1 MNNLNK
7 IFQKNLM
14 NSSNNFILGVYIIYL
29 IIIAFS
35 SIAFCF
41 LYIQKFPNIIDSNY
55 NLILKNIGFLF
66 GDLIHNLYNHNT
78 YSFKAENDIIFH
90 LRRLPALVFVIFSLY
105 SLCKNF
111 FFIIISKNIILYSL
125 YFLIIYKSLKIKNK
139 KKNILFFI
147 LLIFVPVIVPY
158 NYLVSLNFTFEDCL
172 ITLFLPLLYFLLIF
186 NYGYQYILISL
197 LLFILYFTKGSMFF
211 LVIILPFLKLIY
223 EKKNRLRFLPLLFC
237 LTAVLIWGFY
247 GKYSSG
253 RFPFASNLSTDNS
266 RSLYPALNLNFHN
279 YYPEKSIDLV
289 PVDTD
294 LPSYI
299 NTEWEFQDYYNKKNQ
314 EYLLK
319 NYKRYFLDFF
329 IKLKSVFTNIKRDG
343 AFPDKNGNYDNSLRY
358 SLIINKLFF
367 NFALFYSLYSV
378 FKNFKTIQREEYYFL
393 CILILS
399 LLAHLYAWAY
409 SRHLVGMTNLSI
421 VYLIFKF
428 EKKINFYISIISRLK
443 LRSFYSKKNN

>member
-29 IIIAFS
+29 IISAFS

-66 GDLIHNLYNHNT
+66 GDLIQNLYNHNT

-186 NYGYQYILISL
+186 NY
-197 LLFILYFTKGSMFF
+197 
-211 LVIILPFLKLIY
+211 VP
-223 EKKNRLRFLPLLFC
+223 
-237 LTAVLIWGFY
+237 
-247 GKYSSG
+247 YS
-253 RFPFASNLSTDNS
+253 N
-266 RSLYPALNLNFHN
+266 
-279 YYPEKSIDLV
+279 
-289 PVDTD
+289 
-294 LPSYI
+294 
-299 NTEWEFQDYYNKKNQ
+299 
-314 EYLLK
+314 
-319 NYKRYFLDFF
+319 
-329 IKLKSVFTNIKRDG
+329 
-343 AFPDKNGNYDNSLRY
+343 
-358 SLIINKLFF
+358 
-367 NFALFYSLYSV
+367 
-378 FKNFKTIQREEYYFL
+378 
-393 CILILS
+393 
-399 LLAHLYAWAY
+399 
-409 SRHLVGMTNLSI
+409 
-421 VYLIFKF
+421 
-428 EKKINFYISIISRLK
+428 
-443 LRSFYSKKNN
+443 